1 MKNDFHVLKKALG
14 NLELGN
20 EIFKHVSFVRKTRG
34 EDGGIGREEI
44 GVGIFCDSTT
54 GLRQITVIIKNRARA
69 SDVFTNKRCYWPI
82 FFDFSILFSSRPGHK
97 IARTVVQYGLDID
110 MEDALAVEDY
120 ILKNGEH
127 MQVHYIDLVINE
139 ACEKI
144 GKTPKWLEDVKR
156 CWAESQW
163 EEEGEDE

>member
-1 MKNDFHVLKKALG
+1 MKMTSCIKEGAQ
-14 NLELGN
+14 LELATRFCMLVCERREKMEDRRQMGV
-20 EIFKHVSFVRKTRG
+20 VSYEHMVIEAT
-34 EDGGIGREEI
+34 
-44 GVGIFCDSTT
+44 
-54 GLRQITVIIKNRARA
+54 TVIIKKGRA
-69 SDVFTNKRCYWPI
+69 SGRFINKMLLAYI
-82 FFDFSILFSSRPGHK
+82 FDFDSVFKTRHK

-120 ILKNGEH
+120 MLKNGEH